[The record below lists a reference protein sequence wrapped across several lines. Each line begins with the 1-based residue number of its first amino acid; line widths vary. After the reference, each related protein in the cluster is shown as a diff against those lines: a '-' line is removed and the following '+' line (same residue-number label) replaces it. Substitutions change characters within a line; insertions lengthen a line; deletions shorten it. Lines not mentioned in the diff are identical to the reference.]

1 MNKPLF
7 RRQALLHQKKS
18 LWGSLPH
25 SRLIS
30 LGLFTSCLLLITA
43 VVLVFLSI
51 NDYQRK
57 ESVKG
62 HLVFREGVT
71 LVSTGSPGR
80 ISSMGVTVGDWVQSG
95 DALFIQQTDERF
107 DGEEFFSD
115 ALMDSLTERELFLTR
130 QIELENEV
138 LRLRQAQNRHQLQSL
153 TARIQSLERMI
164 DTETS
169 LANLKKSAFD
179 RLSSLSAH
187 NISVLELEQA
197 HEAHLQQQRSLQS
210 LMLRQ
215 AELLEDKQAMQDS
228 LAINITETDQRLN
241 QFEQELSGIR
251 EQQIRA
257 RYLADNIVLAPVSG
271 QVSAVISKSGDTV
284 DPGEP
289 VIAISP
295 EVAVLEAELFVPS
308 SAIGFLKTGQAV
320 NLSYEAYPYQKFGM
334 QIGYVE
340 SISRQVMLPGE
351 LPHAIRT
358 DQPVFQVR
366 VSLLKQTVRAFG
378 EDLNLR
384 SGMLLE
390 ASILIESRSLLQWL
404 LEPLYSVTGNNRV

>member
-1 MNKPLF
+1 MNKLLF
-7 RRQALLHQKKS
+7 RQQALLHQKKS

-30 LGLFTSCLLLITA
+30 LGLFTSFLLLITA
-43 VVLVFLSI
+43 VVIVFLSV

-57 ESVKG
+57 ESVNG

-71 LVSTGSPGR
+71 LVSPGSHGR
-80 ISSMGVTVGDWVQSG
+80 ISSFRVTVDDWVQPG
-95 DALFIQQTDERF
+95 DDLFTLLLDERF
-107 DGEEFFSD
+107 DGEEFYSE
-115 ALMDSLTERELFLTR
+115 ALMDSLAEREIFLLR

-138 LRLRQAQNRHQLQSL
+138 LRQRQVQKRHQMQSL
-153 TARIQSLERMI
+153 TDRIQSLELMI
-164 DTETS
+164 STETS
-169 LANLKKSAFD
+169 LADLKKSAFE
-179 RLSSLSAH
+179 RLDSLSAH
-187 NISVLELEQA
+187 NISLLELERA
-197 HEAHLQQQRSLQS
+197 YEAYLQQQSSLQS
-210 LMLRQ
+210 LMLRK
-215 AELLEDKQAMQDS
+215 AELQEEKQALQEAMD
-228 LAINITETDQRLN
+228 INITETNQRIN
-241 QFEQELSGIR
+241 QIEQELSALG

-257 RYLADNIVLAPVSG
+257 RYLADNVIPSPVSG
-271 QVSAVISKSGDTV
+271 QVSAVINKTGDAV
-284 DPGEP
+284 DPGQP

-295 EVAVLEAELFVPS
+295 EVAILEAELFVPS
-308 SAIGFLKTGQAV
+308 RAIGFLKTGQAV

-334 QIGYVE
+334 QIGHVE

-358 DQPVFQVR
+358 NEPVFQVR

-390 ASILIESRSLLQWL
+390 ASIILESRSLLQWL
-404 LEPLYSVTGNNRV
+404 LEPLYSVAGNNRV